1 MKPIQPTHLVK
12 ILQSDYND
20 NPANITINIIG
31 SKKPAFK
38 NDLGYNVLCEDGVY
52 RYMSV
57 IFKEIEVVGTIEN

>member
-12 ILQSDYND
+12 ILQSDYN
-20 NPANITINIIG
+20 NISPNINIVG

-52 RYMSV
+52 RYMSI